1 MIIFCLSC
9 LLLSLFESCTNACDH
24 RLLRLSLVDLS
35 WIMPMHKCHVAS
47 VTPYVLLIDGIH
59 ISDMYYSSEYVCN
72 VFMLNHARIY
82 EFTMSRSVI
91 YIYASMFW
99 FITANICLAP
109 DIVVPGCVH
118 MCLAFCYV
126 LLELVKILIF
136 PPNWLMGSFVP
147 PSEKMPRPHTQ
158 VTLINQIA
166 ETTNCLG
173 LSNQMYPCNQVLL

>member
-82 EFTMSRSVI
+82 ELLCLVVLST
-91 YIYASMFW
+91 SM
-99 FITANICLAP
+99 
-109 DIVVPGCVH
+109 
-118 MCLAFCYV
+118 
-126 LLELVKILIF
+126 
-136 PPNWLMGSFVP
+136 
-147 PSEKMPRPHTQ
+147 Q
-158 VTLINQIA
+158 VCFDL
-166 ETTNCLG
+166 
-173 LSNQMYPCNQVLL
+173 